1 MTSAADNRTSGQI
14 VTFYSYK
21 GGTGRTMA
29 LANIAW
35 ILAANG
41 YRVLTVDWD
50 LESPGLHRYFHPFLR
65 DKNLR
70 ETDGVIEMIR
80 RFSDAAMGG
89 DEDPLEITDF
99 REYTVSL
106 EWDFGTGRLDFLGA
120 GRQGPPYSK
129 IVSTF
134 GWDAFWRARGSEFF
148 PELRRR
154 MLGEYDFVLIDSRT
168 GLSDTAGIC
177 TVEMPDTVVTCFTLN
192 TQSIE
197 GSAAVS
203 KSIVRAREAR
213 GGRLPRVLPVPT
225 RVEDGEQRRLERGR
239 AYAYRMFAPL
249 MAQSGVHD
257 PEEYWG
263 SIELP
268 YRAYY
273 AYEEI
278 LATFGDQPNLENSL
292 LAPYLRL
299 ARRIAGPQLAALPI
313 EDSVRQR
320 YLRMF
325 ERSDPVEPNRILINY
340 VPLDRIY
347 AEWLRERLLRS
358 GHNPQL
364 HFAGA
369 EAPNLD
375 AFDRA
380 VTLISRDY
388 DTFPENDRL
397 ADALHRRSGEAG
409 DFAVLLQTGSV
420 PLPAALRRYPNVDL
434 TRIGNDRAL
443 DVVLD
448 ALKIQADPGH
458 TPSQDADGHIRYP
471 RLQAKYWN
479 LQLVRNASF
488 SGRHKLLEALR
499 DQLAAADPAE
509 GGRVALEGINGVGK
523 TQIALEYAHRFAA
536 AYDIV
541 WWISAVQTDRV
552 RTSLAELAERLG
564 LPGNAEER
572 VLAVREMLRKGEP
585 SSRWLIVLDNADSP
599 EDLHDVIPAGTGH
612 VIITSRNPHW
622 SEKYHVPRLDVEVFA
637 RGESVELLQRRV
649 RGLTAADADRIADAL
664 GDLPLALEQAAAWL
678 SLTGSTPDDYLAE
691 LRGRTAQVL
700 DQQAPPNQPSTTA
713 SVRLSYERLASES
726 PAAARL
732 LRLFAFLA
740 PEAIPFRLL
749 ESERLSD
756 HLAEIDPTMH
766 DPLLQRT
773 LISVIGRY
781 ALARVNTSPGGG
793 AVVHRLTQR
802 IIRDGLSPEEQ
813 RATSAEL
820 WRILAGVRRGPR
832 EDRDNWP
839 VYEELRAH
847 LEATGAVDAP
857 RDDVRRLFLDLA
869 SYLRN
874 RNDFG
879 GAEDLATRVYDRWV
893 ELHGKDDTLTLR
905 LQSELGNILRSSGQ
919 ARRAYEIDLD
929 VVERMTKAPGLGETH
944 AYTLMA
950 TTGLAASLRALGEF
964 GRARELDERN
974 APRTREAFGPSHERT
989 IMQQNNLAL
998 SIRLTGDF
1006 AAALAGQE
1014 EVIASYPRHAFTSN
1028 DYRIPTSQDNIA
1040 GLLRATGRQRAAL
1053 EQLEPL
1059 FEGQRGRAEDA
1070 ILTWRIA
1077 TNLAG
1082 VLRLVGESLRGY
1094 ALADEAYDRL
1104 VTLGGP
1110 QHPDTIA
1117 AELELACA
1125 MWWSGRSG
1133 EGRKHAQRVHDYFR
1147 DRHNPRHPFRLA
1159 ALANLA
1165 MIERAHGDLTG
1176 SRERA
1181 EEAATGLLS
1190 VLGPAHPHTLI
1201 AQMSVATGRFKGG
1214 AVEEAYL
1221 LDVDVVRRLTDR
1233 LGERHPTTLAAEVNL
1248 ALSARERRDG
1258 PQARAELPRVQER
1271 CAEFLGASHPYTIA
1285 ATEARRIDVDIELPP
1300 T

>member
-1 MTSAADNRTSGQI
+1 MTAPDNRTAGQI

-80 RFSDAAMGG
+80 RFSDAAMGD
-89 DEDPLEITDF
+89 DEDPIEITDF

-134 GWDAFWRARGSEFF
+134 GWDAFWRARGNEFF
-148 PELRRR
+148 PELRRQ
-154 MLGEYDFVLIDSRT
+154 MLAEYDFVLIDSRT

-177 TVEMPDTVVTCFTLN
+177 TVEMPDMVVACFTLN

-197 GSAAVS
+197 GSAAVA

-213 GGRLPRVLPVPT
+213 GGPVPRILPVPT

-239 AYAYRMFAPL
+239 AYAHRMFSPL
-249 MAQSGVHD
+249 LVQTGIGD
-257 PEEYWG
+257 LEDYWG

-268 YRAYY
+268 YRSYY

-278 LATFGDQPNLENSL
+278 LATFGDLPNLENSL

-299 ARRIAGPQLAALPI
+299 ARRIAGLPVSALAI
-313 EDSVRQR
+313 EESVRQR

-325 ERSDPVEPNRILINY
+325 ERSDPIEPSRILINY
-340 VPLDRIY
+340 VPLDRVY
-347 AEWLRERLLRS
+347 AEWLREQLLRN
-358 GHNPQL
+358 GHTPQL

-369 EAPNLD
+369 ATPDLD
-375 AFDRA
+375 EFDRA
-380 VTLISRDY
+380 ITLISRDY
-388 DTFPENDRL
+388 ETFPENDQL
-397 ADALHRRSGEAG
+397 ADALQRRGAG
-409 DFAVLLQTGSV
+409 IDDDFALSVQTAAV
-420 PLPAALRRYPNVDL
+420 PLPAALRRYPSVDL

-448 ALKIQADPGH
+448 ALKIQADPSH
-458 TPSQDADGHIRYP
+458 ASLEDSDENIRYP
-471 RLQAKYWN
+471 RLQAKHWN

-488 SGRHKLLEALR
+488 SGRHRLLEALR

-509 GGRVALEGINGVGK
+509 GGRIALEGINGVGK

-536 AYDIV
+536 TYDIV
-541 WWISAVQTDRV
+541 WWISAEQTDRV

-564 LPGNAEER
+564 IPGNAEER
-572 VLAVREMLRKGEP
+572 LLAVREMLRQGEP

-599 EDLHDVIPAGTGH
+599 EELHDFIPAGTGH

-649 RGLTAADADRIADAL
+649 RGLKADDADRIADAL

-678 SLTGSTPDDYLAE
+678 ALTGSTPADYLAE
-691 LRGRTAQVL
+691 LAIRTAQVL

-713 SVRLSYERLASES
+713 SVRLSYERLSMES

-749 ESERLSD
+749 ESERLSEY
-756 HLAEIDPTMH
+756 LAEIDPTMH

-781 ALARVNTSPGGG
+781 ALARVNTSTGGG

-802 IIRDGLSPEEQ
+802 IIRDELSAEEQ
-813 RATSAEL
+813 TSTREEL

-847 LEATGAVDAP
+847 LEASGAVEAS

-874 RNDFG
+874 RNDFI
-879 GAEDLATRVYDRWV
+879 GAEDLATRVYDRWA

-905 LQSELGNILRSSGQ
+905 LQSELGNILREAGRV
-919 ARRAYEIDLD
+919 RRAYEIDLD
-929 VVERMTKAPGLGETH
+929 VVERMTKASGLGEAH

-950 TTGLAASLRALGEF
+950 TTGLAASMRGLGEF
-964 GRARELDERN
+964 TRARELDEKN
-974 APRTREAFGPSHERT
+974 APRTRETFGPSHERT
-989 IMQQNNLAL
+989 IIQQNNLAQ

-1006 AAALAGQE
+1006 AAALQGQE
-1014 EVIASYPRHAFTSN
+1014 EVIASHPRQALASN
-1028 DYRIPTSQDNIA
+1028 DYRIVTYQDNIA
-1040 GLLRATGRQRAAL
+1040 GLLRATGRQREALEVL
-1053 EQLEPL
+1053 EQL
-1059 FEGQRGRAEDA
+1059 FGNQRSRAEDA

-1077 TNLAG
+1077 ANLAG
-1082 VLRLVGESLRGY
+1082 VLRSVGESLRGY
-1094 ALADEAYDRL
+1094 ALVDEAYDRL

-1110 QHPDTIA
+1110 QYPDTIT

-1125 MWWSGRSG
+1125 MWWSGRPG

-1147 DRHNPRHPFRLA
+1147 DRYSSRHPYRFV

-1165 MIERAHGDLTG
+1165 MIERANGDLVGART
-1176 SRERA
+1176 RA
-1181 EEAATGLLS
+1181 EEAATGLKA

-1201 AQMSVATGRFKGG
+1201 AQMSVATSRFKGG
-1214 AVEEAYL
+1214 GFEDAYD
-1221 LDVDVVRRLTDR
+1221 LDVEILRRLTER

-1271 CAEFLGASHPYTIA
+1271 SVDILGASHPYTLA
-1285 ATEARRIDVDIELPP
+1285 ATEARRIDVDIELR